1 MSYPNDDLV
10 KDVASWQYKSITSC
24 SGRAEIYLP
33 IHFDD
38 IRDELDPVWVDSEW
52 LTDPKSLVLNM
63 MGPEPKIN
71 TLMQFLQSQYPLDE
85 DEINE
90 ILSDL
95 AEY

>member
-1 MSYPNDDLV
+1 MAYPNDDLV
-10 KDVASWQYKSITSC
+10 KDVGSWQYKMIRSI
-24 SGRAEIYLP
+24 SGQAEVWLP

-38 IRDELDPVWVDSEW
+38 VRDELDPVWADSEW

-63 MGPEPKIN
+63 MGPEPRIN
-71 TLMQFLQSQYPLDE
+71 TLSEFLQGQYPLDE
-85 DEINE
+85 DEVLQ